1 MSKSDSSIA
10 HASSLNLAASC
21 INLVKA
27 IADSS
32 LQGNAIAVAT
42 RTFFAW
48 LVKEDIEENHYD
60 IWANK
65 TAGLASVNDAGLMMI
80 QDVKNCTPKKTV
92 AGIPVSFTGSVG
104 RAMAYEPDHQYL
116 VTTVAILM
124 SFHDINF
131 AVKALTNMTFDN
143 GDHSQGISY
152 RYDVSKA
159 FVARTMEKVVHS
171 IALNVVNSGYTATD
185 LPDSLLTHYK
195 NDVVDKDTFAAVVM
209 ALQPKEDTET
219 GSMHDILFDCEA
231 LYGDITC
238 WVLSHFHGTFQVSV
252 SGEVVYSSCLGP
264 EQRKLIMAVK
274 LSPSVQSDSL
284 RARGDT
290 SIQISTCLNGILD
303 VVLHT
308 WPNNARGPCPS
319 RRFPLYDTNH
329 ILQLPAE
336 NISLNQHEVYNIT
349 LAARNTAKW
358 LFNLP
363 LKRKDSLNFP
373 NLSFGS
379 IALVA
384 SSASYKSRKLGDFL
398 TRWPGI
404 FSLCGSQPE
413 ENMVAFKPPTSRN
426 LNNRPGIY
434 RRNGK
439 EVILGNYG
447 AQDEDLLDVD
457 IIAACFPKI
466 QDLLTVLQQR
476 CDCLSCLRKEPPGTG
491 KSGCL
496 RQAAMTLHS
505 TLLAHAIA
513 DGFGASD
520 ASGMVDNR
528 DISDGIDMLLVDV
541 IHRGTV
547 SWNRWFAL
555 AAAVFLGCVPPNDHI
570 DVEEGAG
577 AMLAVQ
583 FGSQVVAARWAN
595 FHENLQIDGLF
606 GFETVAG
613 QIVGISSEEAIVQA
627 EETMKRPY
635 SPNSKLEGEGW
646 VFDENEDSGE
656 DPTRQEEIADD
667 LTVDEC
673 IPVVGRYI
681 FKSTRPRSYRL
692 ITLFQTEKYH
702 RHINPADAVR
712 SVINS
717 HKPTC
722 SHRPS
727 STKDTERVL
736 ATKKTV
742 VSWSLED
749 LLGSW
754 GTTNDPLDR
763 TNPSSTIARTYLTK
777 TLDSELKVNIALGL
791 SPLGCSIRNPKKCC
805 LRCALERCK
814 RDHDDNSRSGQGFY
828 RVINQMTK
836 PQATRF
842 ISRVSRKYL
851 ED

>member
-1 MSKSDSSIA
+1 MSKSDSTIV

-21 INLVKA
+21 LNLVKA

-48 LVKEDIEENHYD
+48 LVKEDIEESHYD

-65 TAGLASVNDAGLMMI
+65 TAGLATVNDAGLMMI
-80 QDVKNCTPKKTV
+80 QDVKKCTPKKTV

-124 SFHDINF
+124 SFHDVNF
-131 AVKALTNMTFDN
+131 VVKALTNMTFDY
-143 GDHSQGISY
+143 GGHSQGISY

-185 LPDSLLTHYK
+185 LPESLLTHYK
-195 NDVVDKDTFAAVVM
+195 NDIVDKDTFAAVVM
-209 ALQPKEDTET
+209 ALQPKEDTGT
-219 GSMHDILFDCEA
+219 GSIHDILFDCDT

-238 WVLSHFHGTFQVSV
+238 WVLSHFQGTFQVSV

-274 LSPSVQSDSL
+274 LSPSAQSDSP
-284 RARGDT
+284 RVRGDPFIRI
-290 SIQISTCLNGILD
+290 SIGSNGILD
-303 VVLHT
+303 VGLHT

-319 RRFPLYDTNH
+319 RRFALYDTNH
-329 ILQLPAE
+329 ILRLPAE
-336 NISLNQHEVYNIT
+336 TLSLNQHEVYNIT
-349 LAARNTAKW
+349 LAARSTAKW

-363 LKRKDSLNFP
+363 LKREDSLNFP
-373 NLSFGS
+373 NLSVGPMS
-379 IALVA
+379 LGA
-384 SSASYKSRKLGDFL
+384 SDKSPKLGDFL
-398 TRWPGI
+398 ARWPGI
-404 FSLCGSQPE
+404 FRLCGSQPE

-426 LNNRPGIY
+426 INNRLGVY
-434 RRNGK
+434 SHNGS
-439 EVILGNYG
+439 VAISSNYE
-447 AQDEDLLDVD
+447 AQEEEEGLIGLDL
-457 IIAACFPKI
+457 IRACFPKI

-476 CDCLSCLRKEPPGTG
+476 CDCLSCSRKDPSATG

-496 RQAAMTLHS
+496 REAAMTLHS
-505 TLLAHAIA
+505 TLLANAIA

-528 DISDGIDMLLVDV
+528 DISHEIEMLLVDL

-555 AAAVFLGCVPPNDHI
+555 AAAVFLGCVPPNHHI

-606 GFETVAG
+606 GFESVAG

-627 EETMKRPY
+627 EETMER
-635 SPNSKLEGEGW
+635 PNSTNSTLEGEGW
-646 VFDENEDSGE
+646 VFDEDEDNGD

-667 LTVDEC
+667 LTADEC

-702 RHINPADAVR
+702 RYINPADAVR
-712 SVINS
+712 SIINS
-717 HKPTC
+717 HQPTC

-742 VSWSLED
+742 VSWSLEN

-763 TNPSSTIARTYLTK
+763 TNPSSAIARTYLTK